1 MKFLWEPVWYLC
13 CQLVA
18 VSCVS
23 VVSQTLPSHGVPWQP
38 KCAATHVMSLTG
50 GGLPI
55 HIQHSL
61 TIKVFSSKAIWR
73 VSVYMSYESSN
84 EEKFLQGMIEQVLSA
99 LTPSLHD
106 QPKHSWPR
114 LASSMTLATRTLYF
128 YDEEEES
135 YFCKSFRHIFLDR
148 MSGQTSLVDFFLQI
162 FKTLSLFKSIT
173 TFVIQEHYQNS
184 LPVKQLLEGWIVGCF
199 SLVLFVDGPFRKW
212 KTWSFTSQFTIRA
225 FHIIVRFVINHLN
238 SW

>member
-1 MKFLWEPVWYLC
+1 
-13 CQLVA
+13 
-18 VSCVS
+18 
-23 VVSQTLPSHGVPWQP
+23 
-38 KCAATHVMSLTG
+38 MSLTG

-61 TIKVFSSKAIWR
+61 TIKVFFSKAIWR

-135 YFCKSFRHIFLDR
+135 YFCKSFRHVVLDR

-212 KTWSFTSQFTIRA
+212 KTWSFTSQFTIA
-225 FHIIVRFVINHLN
+225 FHTIVRFVINHLN